1 MRDQLKQLE
10 ELQTHDAKIQELE
23 QSLKAIP
30 AKLAATEV
38 DLARVEALLAAEGGS
53 LKETERYYS
62 EQKGLV
68 TDDEVQVAGAKHK
81 LTQAKNS
88 KEYMAAQREIEQR
101 RESMASREV
110 EIGKLVE
117 AVEAKKKLLGDRAT
131 DVQAL
136 RESIAKDG
144 ETARARMAEIEAKIA
159 ELRVERDKLA
169 KVVKPD
175 VLKRYGAIRMRRGLA
190 VVAVK
195 DGTCQGCNMNIPPQ
209 LYIILQ
215 RGVTIETCPSCSRII
230 YWEEIMK
237 DPAAPAEGTGTG
249 EPPAASCLV
258 RPVTIVRVKMAGN
271 DPMGRSSIRVGGAEM
286 DREPDWT
293 WW

>member
-1 MRDQLKQLE
+1 LRDQLKQLE

-38 DLARVEALLAAEGGS
+38 DLARVEALLTAEGSS
-53 LKETERYYS
+53 LKETERYYA

-101 RESMASREV
+101 RDSLTSREG

-117 AVEAKKKLLGDRAT
+117 AVDAKKKLLNDRAT

-136 RESIAKDG
+136 RDSIAKDG
-144 ETARARMAEIEAKIA
+144 EAARVRMAEIEAKIS
-159 ELRVERDKLA
+159 EQRVERDKLA
-169 KVVKPD
+169 ALVKPD

-190 VVAVK
+190 VVSVK
-195 DGTCQGCNMNIPPQ
+195 NGTCQGCNMNIPPQ
-209 LYIILQ
+209 LYNVLQ
-215 RGVTIETCPSCSRII
+215 RGISIEICPSCSRII
-230 YWEEIMK
+230 YWDDIMK
-237 DPAAPAEGTGTG
+237 DDPAAPGSGT
-249 EPPAASCLV
+249 PPAAV
-258 RPVTIVRVKMAGN
+258 
-271 DPMGRSSIRVGGAEM
+271 
-286 DREPDWT
+286 
-293 WW
+293 

>member
-1 MRDQLKQLE
+1 LRDQLKQLE

-30 AKLAATEV
+30 AKLAATEL
-38 DLARVEALLAAEGGS
+38 DLVRVESLLASEGSS
-53 LKETERYYS
+53 LKETERYYA

-101 RESMASREV
+101 RESLASREV

-117 AVEAKKKLLGDRAT
+117 AVEAKKKLLADRST
-131 DVQAL
+131 DVQGL

-144 ETARARMAEIEAKIA
+144 EAARARMGEIEAKIVD
-159 ELRVERDKLA
+159 LRVERDKLA
-169 KVVKPD
+169 ALVKPE

-190 VVAVK
+190 VVAVRN
-195 DGTCQGCNMNIPPQ
+195 GTCQGCNMNIPPQ

-230 YWEEIMK
+230 YWEDIMK
-237 DPAAPAEGTGTG
+237 DPAAPSAEGSGSGSGPSEPSPTG
-249 EPPAASCLV
+249 
-258 RPVTIVRVKMAGN
+258 
-271 DPMGRSSIRVGGAEM
+271 
-286 DREPDWT
+286 
-293 WW
+293 

>member
-1 MRDQLKQLE
+1 LRDQLKQLE

-30 AKLAATEV
+30 AKLAATEL
-38 DLARVEALLAAEGGS
+38 DLARVEALLASEGSS
-53 LKETERYYS
+53 LKETERYYA

-117 AVEAKKKLLGDRAT
+117 AVEAKKKLLSDRAS
-131 DVQAL
+131 DVGAL
-136 RESIAKDG
+136 KESIAKDG
-144 ETARARMAEIEAKIA
+144 EAARARMAELEAKIG
-159 ELRVERDKLA
+159 ELRGERNKLA
-169 KVVKPD
+169 TAVKPD
-175 VLKRYGAIRMRRGLA
+175 VLKRYSAIRMRRGLA

-195 DGTCQGCNMNIPPQ
+195 NGTCQGCNMNIPPQ

-215 RGVTIETCPSCSRII
+215 RGVSIETCPSCSRII

-237 DPAAPAEGTGTG
+237 DDPAAAGAPGAGSGPG
-249 EPPAASCLV
+249 EPPPAA
-258 RPVTIVRVKMAGN
+258 
-271 DPMGRSSIRVGGAEM
+271 
-286 DREPDWT
+286 
-293 WW
+293 

>member
-1 MRDQLKQLE
+1 LEEPTLRDQLKQLE

-30 AKLAATEV
+30 AKLASTEA
-38 DLARVEALLAAEGGS
+38 DLARVESLLASEGGS
-53 LKETERYYS
+53 LKETEKYYS

-101 RESMASREV
+101 RESLASREV

-117 AVEAKKKLLGDRAT
+117 AVEAKKKLLADRAT

-136 RESIAKDG
+136 RDSIAKDS
-144 ETARARMAEIEAKIA
+144 EAARARMAEIEGKIV

-169 KVVKPD
+169 ALVKPD
-175 VLKRYGAIRMRRGLA
+175 MLKRYSTIRMRRGLA
-190 VVAVK
+190 VVSVK

-209 LYIILQ
+209 LYNVLQ
-215 RGVTIETCPSCSRII
+215 RGVSIEICPSCSRII

-237 DPAAPAEGTGTG
+237 DA
-249 EPPAASCLV
+249 PPAAG
-258 RPVTIVRVKMAGN
+258 AGP
-271 DPMGRSSIRVGGAEM
+271 DETSSPGA
-286 DREPDWT
+286 
-293 WW
+293 